1 MAQLASELGGIDA
14 TFSHFLHFFHFP
26 KQLKAKSSSMLSP
39 LYTTQLGSELGWM
52 PLPVGR

>member
-14 TFSHFLHFFHFP
+14 TFSHFLYFLHFP
-26 KQLKAKSSSMLSP
+26 KQLKAKSSSVLSP

>member
-14 TFSHFLHFFHFP
+14 TFSHFLHFP
-26 KQLKAKSSSMLSP
+26 KQLKAKSSSLLSP

>member
-1 MAQLASELGGIDA
+1 MGQLASGLDGIDA
-14 TFSHFLHFFHFP
+14 TSSHFLYFLHFP
-26 KQLKAKSSSMLSP
+26 KQLKAKSSSVLSP